1 MWLSAPA
8 NFPARRFASKALAML
23 TAQQADQLVREG
35 VAAMQR
41 GDGKAARSAFEQ
53 VAATGGGIAPP
64 WLLIA
69 QACRLE
75 RDDAGERAAL
85 DRLLA
90 DQPRHL
96 RGLIMKGDLAGREG
110 DVRAAHSFYA
120 IAIGVAQKT
129 ANLPPNLAVE
139 VQRVQAELSRGQGDY
154 RAHLDRA
161 LESAGFSASALKPRV
176 RDALALASGE
186 KQLFLQEPTSFYF
199 PGLPQIQFYERE
211 RFSWAPAIEA
221 ATPAIRAE
229 LDAVLAQTHDFPPYV
244 ENDPNR
250 PGKTHYLVSNRD
262 WGAFHLLR
270 GDPVEPNASLCPDTI
285 EALKLVPQP
294 VIRGRSPMAL
304 FSLLKPGAHIFAH
317 NGLINTR
324 LICHLPLIVPDGCRF
339 RVGNETRVWGEG
351 KLLIF
356 DDTIEHEAWN
366 DGSSHRVVLLFEIWR
381 PEIDAEERAALTA
394 LFEAIDEF
402 RGEPMDMSG

>member
-1 MWLSAPA
+1 
-8 NFPARRFASKALAML
+8 ML
-23 TAQQADQLVREG
+23 TAAQADQMVRDG

-41 GDGKAARSAFEQ
+41 GDAKAARHLFED
-53 VAATGGGIAPP
+53 VAAAGNGIAPP

-75 RDDAGERAAL
+75 RDEAGELSAL
-85 DRLLA
+85 DKLLA
-90 DQPRHL
+90 EQPRHV
-96 RGLIMKGDLAGREG
+96 RGLIMKGDVLARRG
-110 DVRAAHSFYA
+110 DPRAAHTFYQLA
-120 IAIGVAQKT
+120 VNVAEAT
-129 ANLPPNLAVE
+129 PNLPPNLAAE
-139 VQRVQAELSRGQGDY
+139 VQRAAAELQRSQGDY
-154 RAHLDRA
+154 RAHLDAA
-161 LESAGFSASALKPRV
+161 LANAGHTPANLKPRV

-186 KQLFLQEPTSFYF
+186 KQLYLQEPTSFYF

-211 RFSWAPAIEA
+211 AFDWVPAIEA
-221 ATPAIRAE
+221 QTAAIRAE

-244 ENDPNR
+244 EEDPAR
-250 PGKTHYLVSNRD
+250 PNKAHYLVANRD

-270 GDPVEPNASLCPDTI
+270 GEPVEPNASMCPNAI
-285 EALKLVPQP
+285 AALKPAPQP

-324 LICHLPLIVPDGCRF
+324 LICHLPLIAPEGCRF
-339 RVGNETRVWGEG
+339 RVGNEVRSWEEG

-366 DGSSHRVVLLFEIWR
+366 EGTSRRVVLLFEIWR
-381 PEIDAEERAALTA
+381 PEIDEEERAALTT

-402 RGEPMDMSG
+402 RGEPLDMSS

>member
-1 MWLSAPA
+1 
-8 NFPARRFASKALAML
+8 ML
-23 TAQQADQLVREG
+23 NAQDADRLVREG

-41 GDGKAARSAFEQ
+41 GDGGAARRAFEQ
-53 VAATGGGIAPP
+53 VAAGGSAPP

-75 RDDAGERAAL
+75 RDEKAELAAL

-96 RGLIMKGDLAGREG
+96 RGLIMKGDVMGRRG
-110 DVRAAHSFYA
+110 DLRAAHSFYGLA
-120 IAIGVAQKT
+120 VGIAQNT
-129 ANLPPNLAVE
+129 PNLPPNLAAE
-139 VQRVQAELSRGQGDY
+139 VQRVAAELKRGQGDY
-154 RAHLDRA
+154 RAHLDQA
-161 LESAGFSASALKPRV
+161 LASAGFTSLRPRV
-176 RDALALASGE
+176 RDALAIASGE
-186 KQLFLQEPTSFYF
+186 KELYLQQPTSFYF

-211 RFSWAPAIEA
+211 AFDWVSAIEA
-221 ATPAIRAE
+221 ETAAIRVE
-229 LDAVLAQTHDFPPYV
+229 LDAMLAQTHDFPPYV
-244 ENDPNR
+244 EDDPTR
-250 PGKTHYLVSNRD
+250 PNKAHRLVANRD

-270 GDPVEPNASLCPDTI
+270 GEPVQPNASLCPNTI
-285 EALKLVPQP
+285 AALKAAPQP

-324 LICHLPLIVPDGCRF
+324 LICHLPLIVPEGCRF
-339 RVGNETRVWGEG
+339 RVGNEVRQWEEG

-366 DGSSHRVVLLFEIWR
+366 DGASRRVVLLFEIWR

-394 LFEAIDEF
+394 LFEAIDYF
-402 RGEPMDMSG
+402 WGEPLDLCG

>member
-1 MWLSAPA
+1 
-8 NFPARRFASKALAML
+8 ML
-23 TAQQADQLVREG
+23 NAQDADRLVREG

-41 GDGKAARSAFEQ
+41 GDGASARRAFEQ
-53 VAATGGGIAPP
+53 VAGAGGGIAPP

-75 RDDAGERAAL
+75 RDEEAELAAL

-90 DQPRHL
+90 EQPRHL
-96 RGLIMKGDLAGREG
+96 RGLIMKGDVMGRRG
-110 DVRAAHSFYA
+110 DVRAAHSFYQLVV
-120 IAIGVAQKT
+120 GVAQNT
-129 ANLPPNLAVE
+129 PNLPPNLAAE
-139 VQRVQAELSRGQGDY
+139 VQRVAAELQRGQGDY
-154 RAHLDRA
+154 RAHLDQA
-161 LESAGFSASALKPRV
+161 LEAAGFAGANLRPRV
-176 RDALALASGE
+176 RDALAIASGE
-186 KQLFLQEPTSFYF
+186 KELYLQQPTSFYF

-211 RFSWAPAIEA
+211 AFDWVPAIEA
-221 ATPAIRAE
+221 QTAAVRAE

-244 ENDPNR
+244 EDDPTR
-250 PGKTHYLVSNRD
+250 PSKTHYLVANRD

-270 GDPVEPNASLCPDTI
+270 GEPVEPNASLCPDTI
-285 EALKLVPQP
+285 AALKGAPQP

-339 RVGNETRVWGEG
+339 RVGNEVRRWEEG

-366 DGSSHRVVLLFEIWR
+366 DSASRRVVLLFEIWR

-402 RGEPMDMSG
+402 RGEPLDMSS

>member
-1 MWLSAPA
+1 
-8 NFPARRFASKALAML
+8 ML
-23 TAQQADQLVREG
+23 NAQDVDRLVREG
-35 VAAMQR
+35 VSAIQR
-41 GDGKAARSAFEQ
+41 GDGAGARRLFEQ
-53 VAATGGGIAPP
+53 VANAGNGVAPP

-75 RDDAGERAAL
+75 RDEEAELAAL

-90 DQPRHL
+90 EQPRHV
-96 RGLIMKGDLAGREG
+96 RGLIMKGDVMGRRS
-110 DVRAAHSFYA
+110 DPRAAHSFYRLA
-120 IAIGVAQKT
+120 ISVAQNT
-129 ANLPPNLAVE
+129 PNLPPNLAAE
-139 VQRVQAELSRGQGDY
+139 LQRVAAELQRGQGDY
-154 RAHLDRA
+154 RAHLDQA
-161 LESAGFSASALKPRV
+161 LEAAGFSGSSLRPRI
-176 RDALALASGE
+176 REALAIASGE
-186 KQLFLQEPTSFYF
+186 KQLYLQEPTSFYF

-211 RFSWAPAIEA
+211 AFDWVPAIEA
-221 ATPAIRAE
+221 ETAAIRAE

-244 ENDPNR
+244 EEDPNR
-250 PGKTHYLVSNRD
+250 PNKAHYLVANRD

-270 GDPVEPNASLCPDTI
+270 GDPVEPNASLCPKTI
-285 EALKLVPQP
+285 AALKAAPQP

-324 LICHLPLIVPDGCRF
+324 LICHLPLIVPEGCRF
-339 RVGNETRVWGEG
+339 RVGNEVRQWEEG

-366 DGSSHRVVLLFEIWR
+366 DGASRRVVLLFEIWR
-381 PEIDAEERAALTA
+381 PEIDEEERAALTA

-402 RGEPMDMSG
+402 RGEPLDMSG